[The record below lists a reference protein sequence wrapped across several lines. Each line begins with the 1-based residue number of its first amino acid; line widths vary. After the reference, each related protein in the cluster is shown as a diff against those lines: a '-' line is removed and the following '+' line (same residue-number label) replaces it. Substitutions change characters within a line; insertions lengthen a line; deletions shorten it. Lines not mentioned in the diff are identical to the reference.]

1 MSPLAILLHAWRLRQ
16 VRWALR
22 RLNRR
27 MAVYEAAYGRPAIL
41 LDAAD
46 LRDAGL
52 APIARP

>member
-1 MSPLAILLHAWRLRQ
+1 MSPLARLVHAWRLRR

-22 RLNRR
+22 TLNRR
-27 MAVYEAAYGRPAIL
+27 MAAYEAAYGRPAIR